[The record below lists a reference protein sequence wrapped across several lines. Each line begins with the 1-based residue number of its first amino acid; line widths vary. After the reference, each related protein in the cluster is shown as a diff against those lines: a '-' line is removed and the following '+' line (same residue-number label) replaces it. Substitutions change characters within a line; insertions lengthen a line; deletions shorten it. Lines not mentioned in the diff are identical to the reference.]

1 MGQSP
6 DELESDID
14 RARDKLQA
22 NLEELEARARDAA
35 DWRHHFRKHPGP
47 MIAGAVLGGALLSL
61 MMGRR

>member
-14 RARDKLQA
+14 RARDNLKA

-35 DWRHHFRKHPGP
+35 DWRNHFRKHPGA
-47 MIAGAVLGGALLSL
+47 MIAAAVLGGALLSL
-61 MMGRR
+61 MTGKR